1 MVELKKKVTLKTK
14 VAETV
19 TTNTTPET
27 PNNKPSN
34 NGKKLGVV
42 ILLIV
47 VAIVAF
53 LFLKPENGENDSL
66 VASNET
72 VVQQNE
78 VSPKQEIEQPASEAA
93 SNDNEEVTVTEDNN
107 SNKENTEANNNSNTV
122 EEKPQVTPQL
132 TSQPVT
138 KKESTINDSKD
149 VNLPL
154 STVEEK
160 ARLVIRGGFG
170 NGEERKRKLGSEYSV
185 IQKKVNEMYANGLVY

>member
-19 TTNTTPET
+19 TTNITPEA
-27 PNNKPSN
+27 PKNKSSN
-34 NGKKLGVV
+34 IGKILGVV

-53 LFLKPENGENDSL
+53 LFLKPENGEKASL
-66 VASNET
+66 VAYNET

-93 SNDNEEVTVTEDNN
+93 SNENEEETVTEDNN
-107 SNKENTEANNNSNTV
+107 SNKENTEEKNNSSTV
-122 EEKPQVTPQL
+122 EENSQVPQQP

-138 KKESTINDSKD
+138 KKEGTDIQSTDINI
-149 VNLPL
+149 PL

-160 ARLVIRGGFG
+160 ARLVIRGDFG
-170 NGEERKRKLGSEYSV
+170 NGEERKHKLGSEYSV
-185 IQKKVNEMYANGLVY
+185 VQKKVNEMYANGLIY